1 MDRKLGKLA
10 RSAVA
15 VSAVVMALMSAGAA
29 PVTAAPAPAPA
40 PAPLSPAAAA
50 FPEGL
55 ALKTP
60 WNHNLCLDQHLA
72 ADPYRQPTIATTTV
86 WLIPCH
92 YQRNQ
97 KWYLELRSANT
108 FWVRNSATGWCLSAP
123 ENSDSK
129 VFTEVCVS
137 GVRKQI
143 WASSPTVHPYGTL
156 AVQRP
161 DASCM
166 YVESVRQL
174 KVVPNKWNCRGE
186 LPSYTWY
193 MAG

>member
-29 PVTAAPAPAPA
+29 SATAAPTSAPAPAPV
-40 PAPLSPAAAA
+40 SPAAAA
-50 FPEGL
+50 FLGGH
-55 ALKTP
+55 AIKTP
-60 WNHNLCLDQHLA
+60 WNSSLCLDQHLA
-72 ADPYRQPTIATTTV
+72 ADSSGWPTVPTTTV

-92 YQRNQ
+92 YQLNQ
-97 KWYLELRSANT
+97 LWYLEDLGGNT
-108 FWVRNSATGWCLSAP
+108 FRVRNWGTDWCLSAP
-123 ENSDSK
+123 ENSGSK
-129 VFTEVCVS
+129 VFMEVCVS

-143 WASSPTVHPYGTL
+143 WASSPTVPPYGTL

-166 YVESVRQL
+166 YVETVRQL
-174 KVVPNKWNCRGE
+174 KVVPRGETCRGD

-193 MAG
+193 LYG